1 MSDYTVRKL
10 NQCRLY
16 NLPIA
21 MSIPTIQDL
30 SIVLTA
36 PHHNPTLLNPD
47 FLTGTGI
54 IPTDWELARP
64 PVISTQGSQI
74 AFKNGVTFL
83 AQPGTITF
91 SQSFAEATPETLDI
105 PTIARKYAAT
115 LANLDYQAVSINP
128 KQFVPFEHHPDGAR
142 LYITDTLLAPGPW
155 KQISEQP
162 MRASINLVY
171 PLKGRELR
179 VAIAEAQLQRSD
191 DEPVGTVLFAGSF
204 AYSIEGDSPAER
216 LKKLQAAIGN
226 WQADLKTFQKLLSAK
241 FKLGLALDAI
251 ADDNPEAQ
259 AE

>member
-36 PHHNPTLLNPD
+36 PNHNPTLLNPD

-83 AQPGTITF
+83 AQPGAITF

-105 PTIARKYAAT
+105 PTIARKYATT

-128 KQFVPFEHHPDGAR
+128 KQFVPFEHHPDGHLRHAEN
-142 LYITDTLLAPGPW
+142 DC
-155 KQISEQP
+155 
-162 MRASINLVY
+162 NLH
-171 PLKGRELR
+171 
-179 VAIAEAQLQRSD
+179 
-191 DEPVGTVLFAGSF
+191 
-204 AYSIEGDSPAER
+204 
-216 LKKLQAAIGN
+216 
-226 WQADLKTFQKLLSAK
+226 
-241 FKLGLALDAI
+241 LDAV
-251 ADDNPEAQ
+251 EHSEFGG
-259 AE
+259 AEVPCWVDAHRVNAAWVFHMGFGVSLGVLVA